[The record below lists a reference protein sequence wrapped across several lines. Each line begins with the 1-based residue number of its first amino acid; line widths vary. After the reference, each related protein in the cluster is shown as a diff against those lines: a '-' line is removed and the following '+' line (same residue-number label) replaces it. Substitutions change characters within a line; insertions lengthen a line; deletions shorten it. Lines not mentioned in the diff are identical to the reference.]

1 MQRLGYDRLMS
12 RLQRLRYEQLTVQ
25 FRGQGSPSQKQAPTD
40 GPVEARSIETNGV
53 LSMHTQG
60 TAVLDRPAEVTVPAQ
75 ALLPVLDISAD
86 ALDLEPVKSTDDA
99 AKALA
104 SRHDDVRDLT
114 YGELAV
120 ALNAS
125 GTRPYHF
132 RSADTAQLM
141 QWAAQGLA
149 LLGIDRIRHYVR
161 RTRHINTLFI
171 DECLSADTLAEY
183 ARMWHSHKTA
193 Q

>member
-1 MQRLGYDRLMS
+1 
-12 RLQRLRYEQLTVQ
+12 
-25 FRGQGSPSQKQAPTD
+25 
-40 GPVEARSIETNGV
+40 
-53 LSMHTQG
+53 MHTHG
-60 TAVLDRPAEVTVPAQ
+60 TAVLDRPAEATVPAQ

-86 ALDLEPVKSTDDA
+86 ALDLEPAKSTDDA

-125 GTRPYHF
+125 GTRPQHF

-141 QWAAQGLA
+141 QWAAHGLA
-149 LLGIDRIRHYVR
+149 LLEG
-161 RTRHINTLFI
+161 
-171 DECLSADTLAEY
+171 
-183 ARMWHSHKTA
+183 
-193 Q
+193 